1 MVEVE
6 EIELDLALSI
16 GGTFKHT
23 VHGPAPDSKP
33 DSFTRLAV
41 EPHDKRE
48 IQALR
53 RMEAKKK
60 REQKRERGRETEVE
74 WEHLFKKEKT
84 ECHNAVTGFAPWR
97 TSDPFRVQQFATV
110 QYLPLNNGFPLPCWV
125 GGQKNA
131 GGVDGGN
138 GCDKKASKSNGSSRC
153 SSSAVSDYLSSSR
166 EDGGSTDS
174 HSHSVHSWAEQPHLT
189 TSKEISIGTTQPEES
204 ASASSHTMK
213 PKQGNNTQERK
224 HIAKETQPKPNPNP
238 KPSSPEHVKLKQE
251 PPRSHD
257 ALPTMQVDKS
267 LCNENSSPLME
278 NKGDLGKP
286 PKPLSHTSLL
296 PQMPYVSTKGNNGKT
311 VNGFLYR
318 YNKSEVS
325 IICACHGSTFSPAE
339 FVQHAGGTDITHPLR
354 HITVIPS
361 ALG

>member
-1 MVEVE
+1 
-6 EIELDLALSI
+6 
-16 GGTFKHT
+16 
-23 VHGPAPDSKP
+23 
-33 DSFTRLAV
+33 
-41 EPHDKRE
+41 
-48 IQALR
+48 
-53 RMEAKKK
+53 
-60 REQKRERGRETEVE
+60 
-74 WEHLFKKEKT
+74 
-84 ECHNAVTGFAPWR
+84 
-97 TSDPFRVQQFATV
+97 
-110 QYLPLNNGFPLPCWV
+110 
-125 GGQKNA
+125 
-131 GGVDGGN
+131 
-138 GCDKKASKSNGSSRC
+138 
-153 SSSAVSDYLSSSR
+153 
-166 EDGGSTDS
+166 
-174 HSHSVHSWAEQPHLT
+174 
-189 TSKEISIGTTQPEES
+189 
-204 ASASSHTMK
+204 MK